1 MEDNELNRELVNE
14 LLQGVGIELH
24 QAFDG
29 QQALDLLERDADFDG
44 VLMDCQMPVMD
55 GYTATQL
62 IRQQPRFA
70 TLPVIAMTAN
80 AISGDRERVL
90 ACGMNDHIAKP
101 LNVDIM
107 FATLA
112 RWIRPRAR
120 LPAAKVAEVTLH
132 AGIILPVELDGIDQ
146 AAGLATCQGHADL
159 YQRLLHKFL
168 AAYRGFAEQ
177 FEVALADPDPA
188 AAARLAHSLK
198 GTAGNIG
205 AFGITQAAAE
215 LERLCQTGAADDLV
229 QASLAEV
236 ELRLGPVLDALACLG
251 EEQPAPKPRTQESD
265 PYLQPRLAR
274 LGRLL
279 AESDSEA
286 VEALLELRALALAP
300 ALAERLARVA
310 QQVDRYDFDAAL
322 ALLEG

>member
-1 MEDNELNRELVNE
+1 
-14 LLQGVGIELH
+14 
-24 QAFDG
+24 
-29 QQALDLLERDADFDG
+29 
-44 VLMDCQMPVMD
+44 MPVMD

-70 TLPVIAMTAN
+70 SLPVIAMTAN

-101 LNVDIM
+101 INVDTM

-112 RWIRPRAR
+112 KWITPRAR
-120 LPAAKVAEVTLH
+120 LPAKVAEVAPQ
-132 AGIILPVELDGIDQ
+132 AGIILPAELDGIDQ
-146 AAGLATCQGHADL
+146 AAGLATCQGHTDL
-159 YQRLLHKFL
+159 YVRLLHKFL
-168 AAYRGFAEQ
+168 AAYRGFTEQ
-177 FEVALADPDPA
+177 FEVALADTDPV

-205 AFGITQAAAE
+205 AFEIAQAAAE
-215 LERLCQTGAADDLV
+215 LERLCQSGAADDLV
-229 QASLAEV
+229 QAGLAEV
-236 ELRLGPVLDALACLG
+236 ELKLGPVLDALACL
-251 EEQPAPKPRTQESD
+251 EEGDPAPKPLAQELD
-265 PYLQPRLAR
+265 LDLEPRLAR